1 MTFNTI
7 GSSSKGN
14 CYLIDYLMIDV
25 GLPYKD
31 IKEYIH
37 YVNFV
42 LLSHIHGDH
51 FNKTTMR
58 KIVVNHPH
66 ITIVCGAFLLDELL
80 NMGICEDRI
89 LVVEVGKVYDLDGF
103 KISPVKAYH
112 DVDNFGYRIM
122 KDHHKH
128 LHITDT
134 STLEGIQAQN
144 YDTATIECNH
154 DEIRALE
161 LIEEAKENDTFSH
174 LTGAMNSHL
183 SVQQTIEFCE
193 KNNILELMPAHIGNS
208 TKEEVLEILRVWN
221 ENHL

>member
-1 MTFNTI
+1 MKFETI

-31 IKEYIH
+31 IKDYIH
-37 YVNFV
+37 SMNFV

-80 NMGICEDRI
+80 NMGVCKDRI
-89 LVVEVGKVYDLDGF
+89 LVVEVGKVYELDGF

-122 KDHHKH
+122 QGNHKH

-134 STLEGIQAQN
+134 STLDGIVALD

-154 DEIRALE
+154 DEFKALE
-161 LIEEAKENDTFSH
+161 LIAEAKENGEFTH
-174 LTGAMNSHL
+174 LKGAINSHL
-183 SVQQTIEFCE
+183 SVQQTIQFCDQNRI
-193 KNNILELMPAHIGNS
+193 KQLYPAHLGSS
-208 TKEEVLEILRVWN
+208 TKKEIIEALREWTN
-221 ENHL
+221 K